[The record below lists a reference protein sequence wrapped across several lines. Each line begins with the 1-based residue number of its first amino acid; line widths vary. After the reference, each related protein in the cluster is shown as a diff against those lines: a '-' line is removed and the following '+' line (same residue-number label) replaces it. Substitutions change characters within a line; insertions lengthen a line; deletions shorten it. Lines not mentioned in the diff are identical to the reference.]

1 MKGRKAEAGIGTL
14 ILFIAMI
21 LVAAIAAGVLIQ
33 TSSSLQSK
41 ALYTGS
47 RAKTEVSS
55 QVAVIYLWGEDATIS
70 ARTVNTTHMKV
81 KLTAGSDSVKLG
93 DSMVQVDTQNSRS
106 NLVYNS
112 TSGFCDD
119 NSMIWAHKN
128 AMYGAKSLVESGE
141 DSDYLERG
149 DVMQLCFALP
159 ESIGEGEMLKVSF
172 IPKVGHTTYV
182 DTKTPDVMLTKRIQL
197 YP

>member
-1 MKGRKAEAGIGTL
+1 MNKKAEAGIGTL

-55 QVAVIYLWGEDATIS
+55 QAAVIYMWGEDATVDSRKI
-70 ARTVNTTHMKV
+70 NTTHVKV
-81 KLTAGSDSVKLG
+81 KLTAGSDPIKLG
-93 DSMVQVDTQNSRS
+93 DSMLQVDTQNSRS
-106 NLVYNS
+106 NLVYNDS
-112 TSGFCDD
+112 MDCGVDSEIWVNKD
-119 NSMIWAHKN
+119 NY
-128 AMYGAKSLVESGE
+128 YGATELVASG
-141 DSDYLERG
+141 DDADYLERG

-182 DTKTPDVMLTKRIQL
+182 DTKTPDVMLEKRIQL